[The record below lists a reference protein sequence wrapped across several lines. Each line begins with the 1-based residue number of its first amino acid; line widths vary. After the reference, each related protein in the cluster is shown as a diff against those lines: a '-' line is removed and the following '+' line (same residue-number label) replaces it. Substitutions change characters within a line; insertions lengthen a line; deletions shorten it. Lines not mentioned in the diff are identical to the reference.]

1 MKRWGNMEILHIL
14 MMNKLNGAE
23 KLALILCQNLQQ
35 FEPVVV
41 CGGETLAKKFS
52 DAHIPNYSI
61 DFQGNNRL
69 KSLHELKKIIIHHQI
84 KIVHAHDNQ
93 ASINAY
99 LLKKIYGLDIQVISH
114 IHNCYPWLKTE
125 NMLKKIDRIFRNRYD
140 YNIACGNLVYE
151 HYEKYADYIDLSK
164 VGIFSNAIDVEKIQM
179 YATVPKSQQR
189 YLELGINSD
198 KFIYGFIGRF
208 SEAKG
213 ILPLLASV
221 GEHATA
227 FLDSQIVLIG
237 SGTTQ
242 QEKEIQAVIRKY
254 GLEEIVVLLGQQ
266 EDVYQFYPLM
276 DVFFLPSQ
284 YEGLPMVIL
293 EAMSSRK
300 AVVAMDVGS
309 IHEVVIDN
317 HNGILV
323 PAKNYEKF
331 VAALIQLK
339 QEREKLPTFENNALI
354 TIQEKYNIK
363 NYALEIEALYN
374 KIMRGMSTSR
384 E

>member
-1 MKRWGNMEILHIL
+1 M
-14 MMNKLNGAE
+14 
-23 KLALILCQNLQQ
+23 
-35 FEPVVV
+35 
-41 CGGETLAKKFS
+41 
-52 DAHIPNYSI
+52 
-61 DFQGNNRL
+61 
-69 KSLHELKKIIIHHQI
+69 
-84 KIVHAHDNQ
+84 
-93 ASINAY
+93 
-99 LLKKIYGLDIQVISH
+99 
-114 IHNCYPWLKTE
+114 
-125 NMLKKIDRIFRNRYD
+125 
-140 YNIACGNLVYE
+140 
-151 HYEKYADYIDLSK
+151 
-164 VGIFSNAIDVEKIQM
+164 
-179 YATVPKSQQR
+179 
-189 YLELGINSD
+189 
-198 KFIYGFIGRF
+198 
-208 SEAKG
+208 
-213 ILPLLASV
+213 
-221 GEHATA
+221 
-227 FLDSQIVLIG
+227 
-237 SGTTQ
+237 
-242 QEKEIQAVIRKY
+242 
-254 GLEEIVVLLGQQ
+254 LLGQQ